1 MPKSI
6 YVKKQQL
13 GWKLLELLERWI
25 HFFDD
30 DPVSLVP
37 AGIRITSVVTTAAIA
52 NVESDSYFPCRHSTT
67 VSFYVGRPVDVQVAA
82 LVKGSVNSSWGLTL
96 CVVKSEVPPL
106 AAIRAGC
113 DAKLVLVNNTEVGI
127 ISQLHKIAF
136 LKTYKN
142 D

>member
-1 MPKSI
+1 M
-6 YVKKQQL
+6 
-13 GWKLLELLERWI
+13 ELIDRWI
-25 HFFDD
+25 HFFND
-30 DPVSLVP
+30 DPVGLVP
-37 AGIRITSVVTTAAIA
+37 AGPRISVTAEIATAIA
-52 NVESDSYFPCRHSTT
+52 NVESDSYFPHRHSTT

-82 LVKGSVNSSWGLTL
+82 LVRGSVNTSWGLTL
-96 CVVKSEVPPL
+96 CAVESEVPPL

-113 DAKLVLVNNTEVGI
+113 DAKVAHVNNTEVGI